1 MHYKQKCEGEVSKT
15 GLLGFSMA
23 PAIAA
28 GLWGLAGGAE
38 AGCMRSK

>member
-1 MHYKQKCEGEVSKT
+1 MQYKEKSEGEVSKT
-15 GLLGFSMA
+15 GLLGLSRA

-28 GLWGLAGGAE
+28 GLWGRAGGAE